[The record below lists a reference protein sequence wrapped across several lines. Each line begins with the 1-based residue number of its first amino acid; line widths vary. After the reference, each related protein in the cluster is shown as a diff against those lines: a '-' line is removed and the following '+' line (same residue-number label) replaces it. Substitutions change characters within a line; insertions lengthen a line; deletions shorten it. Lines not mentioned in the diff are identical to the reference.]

1 MIEALMET
9 RGVRHALLVNAQGEI
24 VTAAG
29 PRGPEADAD
38 LNLVAAGRAVI
49 ASLQATQGSGEWN
62 DLLLDVDG
70 GPVLLTPVGDQIL
83 LAAFDDVASLGRIR
97 FAVRRLLGQ
106 I

>member
-1 MIEALMET
+1 MET
-9 RGVRHALLVNAQGEI
+9 RGVRHALLINLQGEI
-24 VTAAG
+24 VTAVG
-29 PRGPEADAD
+29 PRGPQVDAD
-38 LNLVAAGRAVI
+38 LNLVAAGRAVMS
-49 ASLQATQGSGEWN
+49 SLQATQGSGEWN
-62 DLLLDVDG
+62 DLLLDVEG